1 MKFLLAGGG
10 TAGHVNPLLATADH
24 LADLGH
30 QIQVIGTT
38 EGLESKLVPQRG
50 YHLSF
55 IPKLPFPRKFGF
67 KLLVFPFKFLSI
79 ALGLR
84 KTLKDVDVVI
94 GFGGYVSAPVYLAA
108 KLFSKP
114 LVIHEANAL
123 PGIANRFGARL
134 TNNVAISFPGK
145 LKGKLIGVPLRE
157 EIAAAE
163 SYDIEQARVELGLDP
178 SKPVLL
184 VTGGSQGAKKINA
197 VVEKAKDRL
206 LAAGVQVY
214 HIAGESQG
222 LAEQTDDGYVR
233 VSYCDRMELAIRA
246 CDFAIS
252 RAGAATVSEFMAMGV
267 PAVFVP
273 YPVGNGEQRHN
284 VSQLIAEKASLMVED
299 KDFDAEF
306 IDRELISILSSK
318 KTLIEMGQKMKSF
331 GKLDATEKLVE
342 MALEAKK

>member
-1 MKFLLAGGG
+1 LRFLLAGGG
-10 TAGHVNPLLATADH
+10 TAGHVNPLLATADF

-30 QIQVIGTT
+30 EVEVVGTV
-38 EGLESKLVPQRG
+38 EGLESKLVPERG
-50 YHLSF
+50 YHLSY
-55 IPKLPFPRKFGF
+55 IPKLPFPRKLGL
-67 KLLVFPFKFLSI
+67 KLLVFPFRFIAI

-84 KTLKDVDVVI
+84 EKLRDIDVVI

-123 PGIANRFGARL
+123 SGIANRFGAKL
-134 TNNVAISFPGK
+134 TKHVAISFPGK
-145 LKGKLIGVPLRE
+145 LKGRLIGVPLRE
-157 EIAAAE
+157 EIIAAE

-184 VTGGSQGAKKINA
+184 ATGGSQGAQKINT
-197 VVEKAKDRL
+197 VVEQAKDKL
-206 LAAGVQVY
+206 LSAGVQIY
-214 HIAGESQG
+214 HIAGAGNG
-222 LAEQTDDGYVR
+222 LPEQAADGYVR

-252 RAGAATVSEFMAMGV
+252 RAGAATVSEFMALGV
-267 PAVFVP
+267 PAVFIP

-284 VSQLIAEKASLMVED
+284 VSQLVEEKASLMVED

-318 KTLIEMGQKMKSF
+318 NTLFEMSQRMKAF

-342 MALEAKK
+342 MALEAKR